1 MLVWIRLHG
10 SELWEAVA
18 EGRVWSRVSWEGPR
32 AVPAN
37 LPLSLLLDS
46 GLQGPGWLLSWG
58 HPGTVDMTGDFSAPS
73 SPIALGSV
81 PPGLLPA
88 LSWCPLSCPAIP
100 PRAQRGQCTAS
111 AVCYR
116 SATLVGCSVALW
128 FTQASNW
135 KGQQKII
142 VVWSP

>member
-10 SELWEAVA
+10 SV
-18 EGRVWSRVSWEGPR
+18 GSC
-32 AVPAN
+32 
-37 LPLSLLLDS
+37 
-46 GLQGPGWLLSWG
+46 SWG
-58 HPGTVDMTGDFSAPS
+58 ESLVLRVVRGSPGCPCQPASQFAPGLWSAGTWLAPFLRS
-73 SPIALGSV
+73 SGHSWHDRWLQCPLQPDSSV

-100 PRAQRGQCTAS
+100 PRAQHGQCTAS

-128 FTQASNW
+128 FTHALNW

-142 VVWSP
+142 AVWSP